1 MWLMFIY
8 SVELINT
15 TLSGSL
21 CSVHH
26 ISLMQY
32 LKQIQWNWS
41 KLCVL
46 FVSMIVAKEAFHP
59 DMII

>member
-1 MWLMFIY
+1 
-8 SVELINT
+8 
-15 TLSGSL
+15 
-21 CSVHH
+21 
-26 ISLMQY
+26 MQY